1 MGPKAKKAKGDND
14 NNPTNE
20 NNDHE
25 TIVNLDNLKS
35 LDLNLWQKIDRP
47 PLTMLAEQYG
57 YLNTQTLLLSAVG
70 LTMFLHFNP
79 TESNKDT
86 STSQEQSISHEQQ
99 HVNLDLLST
108 KASNSERIPLQQ
120 FRPSQIHDKNP
131 RWDRSS

>member
-14 NNPTNE
+14 NNPANE
-20 NNDHE
+20 NNDDE
-25 TIVNLDNLKS
+25 TVVNLDNLKS
-35 LDLNLWQKIDRP
+35 LDLNLWQKIDRQ
-47 PLTMLAEQYG
+47 PLTKLAEQYG

-79 TESNKDT
+79 TGSNKDT
-86 STSQEQSISHEQQ
+86 TTSQEQSISHKQQ

-108 KASNSERIPLQQ
+108 TASNSERIPLQQ

-131 RWDRSS
+131 R

>member
-20 NNDHE
+20 NNDDE

-79 TESNKDT
+79 TGSNKDT
-86 STSQEQSISHEQQ
+86 TTSQEQSISHEQQ

-108 KASNSERIPLQQ
+108 TASNSERIPLQQ

-131 RWDRSS
+131 R

>member
-20 NNDHE
+20 NNDDE

-79 TESNKDT
+79 TGSNKDT
-86 STSQEQSISHEQQ
+86 TTSQEQSISHEQQ

-108 KASNSERIPLQQ
+108 TASNSERIPLQQ
-120 FRPSQIHDKNP
+120 FRPSQIHDNE
-131 RWDRSS
+131 RAENHH

>member
-14 NNPTNE
+14 NNPANE
-20 NNDHE
+20 NNDDE
-25 TIVNLDNLKS
+25 TVVNLDNLKS

-57 YLNTQTLLLSAVG
+57 YLNTQTLLLSTVG

-86 STSQEQSISHEQQ
+86 TTSQEQSISHEQQ

-108 KASNSERIPLQQ
+108 TASNSERIPLQQ

-131 RWDRSS
+131 R

>member
-86 STSQEQSISHEQQ
+86 TTSQEQSISHEQQ

-108 KASNSERIPLQQ
+108 TASNSERIPLQQ
-120 FRPSQIHDKNP
+120 FRQPQIHDKNP
-131 RWDRSS
+131 R

>member
-35 LDLNLWQKIDRP
+35 LDLNLWQIIDRP

-86 STSQEQSISHEQQ
+86 TTSQEQSISHEQQ

-108 KASNSERIPLQQ
+108 TASNSERIPLQQ

-131 RWDRSS
+131 R

>member
-79 TESNKDT
+79 TESKKDT
-86 STSQEQSISHEQQ
+86 TTSQEQSISHEQQ

-108 KASNSERIPLQQ
+108 TANNSERIPLQQ
-120 FRPSQIHDKNP
+120 FRPPQIHDKNP
-131 RWDRSS
+131 R

>member
-14 NNPTNE
+14 NNPANE
-20 NNDHE
+20 NNDDE
-25 TIVNLDNLKS
+25 TVVNLDNLKS

-86 STSQEQSISHEQQ
+86 TTSQEQSISHEQQ

-108 KASNSERIPLQQ
+108 TASNSERIPLQQ

-131 RWDRSS
+131 R

>member
-1 MGPKAKKAKGDND
+1 MGPKTKKAKGDND

-20 NNDHE
+20 NNDDE

-86 STSQEQSISHEQQ
+86 TTSQEQSISHEQQ

-108 KASNSERIPLQQ
+108 TASNSERIPLQQ

-131 RWDRSS
+131 R

>member
-14 NNPTNE
+14 NNPANE
-20 NNDHE
+20 NNDDE
-25 TIVNLDNLKS
+25 TVVNLDNLKS

-47 PLTMLAEQYG
+47 PLTKLAEQYG

-86 STSQEQSISHEQQ
+86 TTSQEQSISHEQQ

-108 KASNSERIPLQQ
+108 TASNSERIPLQQ

-131 RWDRSS
+131 R

>member
-1 MGPKAKKAKGDND
+1 MGPKANKAKAAND
-14 NNPTNE
+14 NNPANE
-20 NNDHE
+20 NNDDE
-25 TIVNLDNLKS
+25 TVVNLDNLKS

-47 PLTMLAEQYG
+47 PFTMLAEQYG

-86 STSQEQSISHEQQ
+86 TTSQEQSISHEQQ

-108 KASNSERIPLQQ
+108 TASNSERIPLQQ

-131 RWDRSS
+131 R

>member
-1 MGPKAKKAKGDND
+1 MGSKAKKAKGDND
-14 NNPTNE
+14 NNPANE
-20 NNDHE
+20 NNDDE

-86 STSQEQSISHEQQ
+86 TTSQEQSISHEQQ

-108 KASNSERIPLQQ
+108 TASNSERIPLQQ

-131 RWDRSS
+131 R